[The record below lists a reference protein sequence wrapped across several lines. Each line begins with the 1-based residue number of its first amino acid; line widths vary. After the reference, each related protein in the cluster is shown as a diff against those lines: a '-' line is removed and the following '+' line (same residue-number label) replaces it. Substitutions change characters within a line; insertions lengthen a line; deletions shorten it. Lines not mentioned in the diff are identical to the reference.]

1 MEGCGSYRAGE
12 VAAKAVEAW
21 IEARALQ
28 PGVAQKLCA
37 KPRSLRAIAQTLLW
51 SLARATSGVARSRRE
66 RRAEDGDEL
75 GKREGTSVARGLAWR
90 WARGVS
96 RVVLWGVSWGVSG
109 ALAGAMVAGCLAPAG
124 AQEAA
129 VAEAGAQDACIPGP
143 NALGVSRTVELDASS
158 GPRFGTPYKEQ
169 DILADGEVVLT
180 FDDGPLRAYTR
191 HVLDALQAHCT
202 KATFFLVGRMAVTD
216 PEMVREYAR
225 LGHTV
230 GIHTWSHQNLHRLTP
245 LRARREIELG
255 FSAVQQALGK
265 PVAPFF
271 RFPYLA
277 DTPSMTL
284 HLQERHIAIFS
295 IDVDSKDY
303 RTRNPEAVH
312 RKVMT
317 DLARA
322 KKGIILFHDIQPST
336 ARALPGLLADLKA
349 KGYRIVHLQPKAGA
363 TTMAEFDA
371 TAQQELERRQ
381 AMAASQPLSRR
392 AFTWPVTGVHAE
404 PAVARERVRST
415 PRHGQRYPKP
425 DWFSNA
431 ARW

>member
-1 MEGCGSYRAGE
+1 ML
-12 VAAKAVEAW
+12 V
-21 IEARALQ
+21 
-28 PGVAQKLCA
+28 
-37 KPRSLRAIAQTLLW
+37 
-51 SLARATSGVARSRRE
+51 
-66 RRAEDGDEL
+66 
-75 GKREGTSVARGLAWR
+75 
-90 WARGVS
+90 
-96 RVVLWGVSWGVSG
+96 
-109 ALAGAMVAGCLAPAG
+109 GCLAPAG
-124 AQEAA
+124 AEETGAQQTSTQEPGAQEPGAQKADAQAVGTQAPGTQAPGTQEPGTQEPGAQEPGAQKADTRAAGTQELGKQEPGKQEPGTSKQDAATQVVGTQEPGTQEA
-129 VAEAGAQDACIPGP
+129 CTPGP
-143 NALGVSRTVELDASS
+143 NALGVARTIEIDTSP
-158 GPRFGTPYKEQ
+158 GPRFGAPYKEQ

-191 HVLDALQAHCT
+191 PVLEALQAHCA

-230 GIHTWSHQNLHRLTP
+230 AIHTWSHQNLHRLTP
-245 LRARREIELG
+245 LRARAEIELG

-277 DTPSMTL
+277 DTRSMTL
-284 HLQERHIAIFS
+284 HLQERHVAIFS

-303 RTRNPEAVH
+303 RTRNPDAVH
-312 RKVMT
+312 RKVMI

-349 KGYRIVHLQPKAGA
+349 KGYRIVHLQPKTDA

-371 TAQQELERRQ
+371 KAQQELERRR
-381 AMAASQPLSRR
+381 ATVASQPLTRR
-392 AFTWPVTGVHAE
+392 AFTWPVSGVRAE
-404 PAVARERVRST
+404 PAVAKERVRPT
-415 PRHGQRYPKP
+415 HRHGQPPPKP

-431 ARW
+431 MRW